1 MFARGGAVFGAW
13 RNEGLACNSNEWSQ
27 MILFAPDHVILHLG
41 GNDLTVESV
50 PRTVG
55 DRVLALVEEL
65 LSAGVRSVLVCEV
78 VPQTSVAHN
87 NPRSAQVTYQG

>member
-1 MFARGGAVFGAW
+1 
-13 RNEGLACNSNEWSQ
+13 
-27 MILFAPDHVILHLG
+27 MILFAQDHVILHLG

-55 DRVLALVEEL
+55 GGGGVLALVEEL

-87 NPRSAQVTYQG
+87 NPRSAQVTYPG